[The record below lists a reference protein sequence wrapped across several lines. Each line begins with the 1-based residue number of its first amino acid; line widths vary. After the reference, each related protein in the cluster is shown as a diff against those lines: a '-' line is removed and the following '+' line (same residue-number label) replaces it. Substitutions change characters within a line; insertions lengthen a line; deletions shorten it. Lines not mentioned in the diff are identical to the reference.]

1 MIIHSPIISGSLT
14 FASGATFVLPSNGQY
29 TGSFSGSVSGI
40 GDTAEFS
47 ASLNSK
53 IENLKID
60 TGSQDARLDS
70 IESFTSSID
79 TTIKNKLNTE
89 NVISGSS
96 QVLGGTGIV
105 SSSAQIDSLFN
116 IDGLVS
122 SSTQVKDLLPA
133 GTISGSSQV
142 LNLTNNQLQNNSI
155 TIAGTS
161 TSLGGSISLATIT
174 GNSSIVSGSS
184 QVTTFLPSGVVSG
197 SSQLTTEFDSR
208 YLNTNGDGVVSGSS
222 QVDLTQTTNYVSGIK
237 DRLTAEGVL
246 SGSSQLTTEFD
257 SRYLN
262 TNGDSV
268 VSGSSQVDL
277 TSTTNYVS
285 GIKNRLNAETVISG
299 SSQVDLTSTT
309 NYVSGIK
316 TQLNSNTVVS
326 GSAQVVGILSQ
337 LNSYTA
343 SNDAKWS
350 NLESN
355 SGSFA
360 RTNSTNIF
368 NGNQTITGSLFVSAD
383 LIVQGSSSIQNI
395 SSSVLN
401 IGTNL
406 VTVNTNSPSIR
417 FGGLAVIDSGSGGG
431 SGSFLYDSVQDEF
444 IFVHKGNGTNVTSSV
459 ALMGPQTIDNVGNET
474 YLTQNRVPKGFGN
487 EHLVDS
493 NITDNGTTIT
503 LGSNTT
509 VSGTLLAT
517 GTTLISGSSQIDHNS
532 TTNYSANRHIDHTT
546 VSITAGQGLNG
557 GGDISAT
564 RTLSVNSGSLLPYF
578 SSSVFSTITGDVT
591 INSAGVATIAADS
604 VILGTDT
611 TGNYVASL
619 VAGTGV
625 TITNNTGEGATPTI
639 AIGQAVATTSEVQF
653 AKLGVGGAHDA
664 TYELK
669 VTGDIGATGDIVAY
683 ISSDERLKD
692 NIELIYNPIEKV
704 KQLRGVTWNWND
716 LASEAAKQSPNVGV
730 IAQDVEK
737 VLPMLVFDRENGY
750 KGVDYSKLIGLLIE
764 VVKEQQQ
771 QIEDIRIRLK

>member
-285 GIKNRLNAETVISG
+285 GIK
-299 SSQVDLTSTT
+299 
-309 NYVSGIK
+309 

-517 GTTLISGSSQIDHNS
+517 GTALVSSSAQIDGTQIQNKSITIAGTSTSLGGTITLATITGNSGIVSGSSQLTTDFDSRYLNTNGDGVVSGSSQITLSS
-532 TTNYSANRHIDHTT
+532 TTGFGTYIDQ
-546 VSITAGQGLNG
+546 A
-557 GGDISAT
+557 
-564 RTLSVNSGSLLPYF
+564 LL
-578 SSSVFSTITGDVT
+578 
-591 INSAGVATIAADS
+591 
-604 VILGTDT
+604 
-611 TGNYVASL
+611 
-619 VAGTGV
+619 
-625 TITNNTGEGATPTI
+625 
-639 AIGQAVATTSEVQF
+639 TTSTVQF
-653 AKLGVGGAHDA
+653 GKVGVGGASDA

-692 NIELIYNPIEKV
+692 NINLIHNPIEKV
-704 KQLRGVTWNWND
+704 KQLRGVTWEWND
-716 LASEAAKQSPNVGV
+716 LASDAARQSPNVGV

-764 VVKEQQQ
+764 VVKEQQE

>member
-133 GTISGSSQV
+133 GTISGSSQLTTDFDNRY
-142 LNLTNNQLQNNSI
+142 LNTNGDGVVSGSSQIDGTQIQNKSI

-161 TSLGGSISLATIT
+161 TSLGGSISLSTIT
-174 GNSSIVSGSS
+174 GNSGI
-184 QVTTFLPSGVVSG
+184 VSG
-197 SSQLTTEFDSR
+197 SSQLTTD
-208 YLNTNGDGVVSGSS
+208 
-222 QVDLTQTTNYVSGIK
+222 
-237 DRLTAEGVL
+237 
-246 SGSSQLTTEFD
+246 FD

-268 VSGSSQVDL
+268 VSGSSQIDL
-277 TSTTNYVS
+277 TSTTNYIS
-285 GIKNRLNAETVISG
+285 GIKTRLDAETVISG
-299 SSQVDLTSTT
+299 SSQVNADSIT
-309 NYVSGIK
+309 NFDTNVK
-316 TQLNSNTVVS
+316 DKLNADGVVS

-337 LNSYTA
+337 LNSYTS

-368 NGNQTITGSLFVSAD
+368 TGNQTITGSLFVSAD

-431 SGSFLYDSVQDEF
+431 SGSFLYDSIQDEF

-459 ALMGPQTIDNVGNET
+459 ALMGPQTIDNLGNET

-517 GTTLISGSSQIDHNS
+517 GTALVSSSAQIDGTQIQNKSITIAGTSTSLGGTITLATITGNSGIVSGSSQLTTDFDSRYLNTNGDGVVSGSSQITLSS
-532 TTNYSANRHIDHTT
+532 TTGFGTYIDQ
-546 VSITAGQGLNG
+546 A
-557 GGDISAT
+557 
-564 RTLSVNSGSLLPYF
+564 LL
-578 SSSVFSTITGDVT
+578 
-591 INSAGVATIAADS
+591 
-604 VILGTDT
+604 
-611 TGNYVASL
+611 
-619 VAGTGV
+619 
-625 TITNNTGEGATPTI
+625 
-639 AIGQAVATTSEVQF
+639 TTSTVQF
-653 AKLGVGGAHDA
+653 GKVGVGGASDA

-692 NIELIYNPIEKV
+692 NINLIHNPIEKV
-704 KQLRGVTWNWND
+704 KQLRGVTWEWND
-716 LASEAAKQSPNVGV
+716 LASDAARQSPNVGV

-764 VVKEQQQ
+764 VVKEQQE

>member
-459 ALMGPQTIDNVGNET
+459 ALMGPQTIDNLGNET

-517 GTTLISGSSQIDHNS
+517 GTALVSSSAQIDGTQIQNKSITIAGTSTSLGGTITLATITGNSGIVSGSSQLTTDFDSRYLNTNGDGVVSGSSQITLSS
-532 TTNYSANRHIDHTT
+532 TTGFGTYIDQ
-546 VSITAGQGLNG
+546 A
-557 GGDISAT
+557 
-564 RTLSVNSGSLLPYF
+564 LL
-578 SSSVFSTITGDVT
+578 
-591 INSAGVATIAADS
+591 
-604 VILGTDT
+604 
-611 TGNYVASL
+611 
-619 VAGTGV
+619 
-625 TITNNTGEGATPTI
+625 
-639 AIGQAVATTSEVQF
+639 TTSTVQF
-653 AKLGVGGAHDA
+653 GKVGVGGASDA

-692 NIELIYNPIEKV
+692 NINLIHNPIEKV
-704 KQLRGVTWNWND
+704 KQLRGVTWEWND
-716 LASEAAKQSPNVGV
+716 LASDAARQSPNVGV

-764 VVKEQQQ
+764 VVKEQQE